1 MDIAATRIRNHR
13 LDRANLRTP
22 EDVVAWLGAVQAQ
35 EYAPARW
42 ALGLRT
48 RNTTDAG
55 VARACDEG
63 RILRI
68 HILRP
73 TWHFVAP
80 ADIRWMLSVS
90 GPRVNAI
97 NAHYYGKL
105 GLDDGIFAR
114 SRRAIERALAK
125 GQQLT
130 RLELA
135 GVLSQAGIEASGQ
148 RLAYLMM
155 RAELDGVICSGAC
168 RGKQFTYALLDD
180 RAPGLC
186 RMPRDEALAA
196 LATRY
201 FTSHGPATL
210 RDYVWWSG
218 LTVKDARRGIEGAG
232 AALRRVA
239 VDDCVHW
246 LSATGKGQSKV
257 VPSVWLLPVY
267 DEYLIA
273 YKDRESIRDPGGLS
287 SSPVRI
293 EFPHFLIINGKLR
306 GTWKRVARAGRMEIE
321 LSLFRPLTN
330 AEWNDLE
337 SEAERYGSFIG
348 APVSVRKPSRASA
361 ASRRTDTTSA
371 RRAGA

>member
-1 MDIAATRIRNHR
+1 MDIAATRIRNHK
-13 LDRANLRTP
+13 LDHPDLRTP
-22 EDVVAWLGAVQAQ
+22 EAAVAWLGAVQAQ
-35 EYAPARW
+35 EYAAARW

-48 RNTTDAG
+48 RNTTDAD

-125 GQQLT
+125 GQHLT

-135 GVLSQAGIEASGQ
+135 GALSQTGIEASGQ

-155 RAELDGVICSGAC
+155 RAELDGVICNGAC
-168 RGKQFTYALLDD
+168 RGKQFTYALLDE
-180 RAPGLC
+180 RSPGLS
-186 RMPRDEALAA
+186 RVPRDETLAMLAA
-196 LATRY
+196 RY

-210 RDYVWWSG
+210 RDFGWWSG
-218 LTVKDARRGIEGAG
+218 LTVKDARSGIQGAG
-232 AALRRVA
+232 AALRRVTI
-239 VDDCVHW
+239 DDHVHW
-246 LSATGKGQSKV
+246 LAASGKGQSKV
-257 VPSVWLLPVY
+257 EPSVFLLPVY

-273 YKDRESIRDPGGLS
+273 YKVRESIRDLERPS
-287 SSPVRI
+287 SVPVHI

-306 GTWKRVARAGRMEIE
+306 GTWKRTSRAGHVEIE

-337 SEAERYGSFIG
+337 SEADRYGSFIG
-348 APVSVRKPSRASA
+348 AAVSVRKPSRESA